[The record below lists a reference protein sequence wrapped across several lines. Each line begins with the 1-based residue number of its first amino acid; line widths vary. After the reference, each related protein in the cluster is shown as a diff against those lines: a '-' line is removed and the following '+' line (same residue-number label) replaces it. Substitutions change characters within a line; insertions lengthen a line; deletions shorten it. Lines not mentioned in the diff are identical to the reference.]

1 MENVEKLSNKKF
13 IRFYN
18 DEEIRSMNF
27 LFGKNNSN
35 NWFTQE
41 ELAFACDVNL
51 LDRENLE
58 YAKNDWLSMKFE

>member
-1 MENVEKLSNKKF
+1 MENFEKTKNKKF

-18 DEEIRSMNF
+18 DEEIKSMNF

-41 ELAFACDVNL
+41 ELAFACDVDL

-58 YAKNDWLSMKFE
+58 YAKNDWLSMNFE